1 MPGVDELTGTGNMTI
16 DWDKL
21 KGATLDDKALDGLK
35 TAFDELGAQRDA
47 ARKESIDGRKGKDAK
62 IKELTDAQDKL
73 FERLGIS
80 AVDEL
85 DSLPDAKGQ
94 ADALKQFEGKIKR
107 LERERDEGA
116 AARKE
121 IEGKYTAER
130 RERAIAQAIAKHQF
144 IDADDARALVG
155 MRVRQEGDD
164 FLFDAGDGKLTSI
177 EDGAAWM
184 AKTKT
189 HLVRAAGDGGSGSGF
204 RPAGQGHQ
212 GAKTMTRAAF
222 DVASH
227 VERTAF
233 AKEGGQ
239 VVDN

>member
-1 MPGVDELTGTGNMTI
+1 MTI

-35 TAFDELGAQRDA
+35 AAFDELGAQRDA

-85 DSLPDAKGQ
+85 DALPDAKGQ
-94 ADALKQFEGKIKR
+94 ADALKQFETKIKR

-189 HLVRAAGDGGSGSGF
+189 HLVRPAGDGGSGSGF
-204 RPAGQGHQ
+204 RPAGQGAQ
-212 GAKTMTRAAF
+212 GAKTMTRSAFEALEPAARL
-222 DVASH
+222 DASKQGVAL
-227 VERTAF
+227 T
-233 AKEGGQ
+233 
-239 VVDN
+239 D

>member
-1 MPGVDELTGTGNMTI
+1 MTI

-155 MRVRQEGDD
+155 MRVKQEGDD

-189 HLVRAAGDGGSGSGF
+189 HLVRPAGDGGSGSGF
-204 RPAGQGHQ
+204 RPAGQGQQ
-212 GAKTMTRAAF
+212 GARTMTRTQFEALAPAARL
-222 DVASH
+222 DASKKGVAL
-227 VERTAF
+227 T
-233 AKEGGQ
+233 
-239 VVDN
+239 D